1 MTSHGLQRALERGI
15 LEEDIVHVINNPNET
30 VFDGRRKNY
39 KSYAKILDPYTR
51 DERILVVVHCELILQ
66 LIYTR

>member
-15 LEEDIVHVINNPNET
+15 LEEDIVHVINNLIET
-30 VFDGRRKNY
+30 VFDIERKNY
-39 KSYAKILDPYTR
+39 KSYARIPDPYTR
-51 DERILVVVHCELILQ
+51 DERILVVVHSELNTK